1 MKKNIFKKVVIVL
14 TVLFSII
21 IITSGI
27 LGRQILFRDYPV
39 FQSMSQKEI
48 VETTNILPEDNDY
61 IKKLKNNAL
70 DVYLSNASS
79 ELAEK
84 DNDYVKKLKNNA
96 LDVYLSNASSELA
109 EKLGE
114 NEKRVNSIVNG
125 ELPETQFSQNQQEL
139 QQALGASDEQMK
151 QLSQT
156 YENARLNRS
165 IDQLQA
171 ETKTLKAEELPQF
184 IQDANQL
191 TQQTEK
197 SIQSYI
203 EDNNAVSK
211 STISASV
218 QALNDANA
226 ILNNF
231 TQFVNYTNNYT
242 AISQLQFDKISTN
255 NSLMADF
262 LPVFNKVNAY
272 LSQKETVEARIK
284 ELTDFQQKVEKSE
297 QLKNSSVELPNLKGQ
312 TLAAIRKQAST
323 NYKIEVESNNE
334 DKDTATVTQQNPDP
348 SQYGRILKGETI
360 KVQTHKKTEEKKAS
374 SDSVKKDKEKTE
386 TSKKEDIKA
395 KKKGDE

>member
-1 MKKNIFKKVVIVL
+1 MRFLMKKNIFKKVVIVL

-84 DNDYVKKLKNNA
+84 
-96 LDVYLSNASSELA
+96 
-109 EKLGE
+109 LGE

-125 ELPETQFSQNQQEL
+125 ELPETQFSQNQEEL

-151 QLSQT
+151 KLSQT

-171 ETKTLKAEELPQF
+171 ETKTLKAEDLPQF

-272 LSQKETVEARIK
+272 LRQKETVEARIK

-323 NYKIEVESNNE
+323 NYKIEVEPNNE

-360 KVQTHKKTEEKKAS
+360 KVQTQKKTEEKKAS
-374 SDSVKKDKEKTE
+374 SDSSKKDKEKTE
-386 TSKKEDIKA
+386 TSKKEDTKA

>member
-1 MKKNIFKKVVIVL
+1 MRFLMKKKIFNKIVIILAVL
-14 TVLFSII
+14 LSII
-21 IITSGI
+21 IITAGI

-84 DNDYVKKLKNNA
+84 L
-96 LDVYLSNASSELA
+96 E
-109 EKLGE
+109 E

-125 ELPETQFSQNQQEL
+125 ELPEQQFSQNQDEL
-139 QQALGASDEQMK
+139 QQALGASDEQMT

-171 ETKTLKAEELPQF
+171 ETKTLKAEQLSQF

-191 TQQTEK
+191 AQQTEK

-218 QALNDANA
+218 QALNDANS
-226 ILNNF
+226 LLSNF

-242 AISQLQFDKISTN
+242 AITQLQFDKISTN

-297 QLKNSSVELPNLKGQ
+297 QLKSSSIEMPNLKGQ
-312 TLAAIRKQAST
+312 TLAAIRKQAGID
-323 NYKIEVESNNE
+323 YKIEVEPNYE
-334 DKDTATVTQQNPDP
+334 EKDTAIVTQQKPEP
-348 SQYGRILKGETI
+348 SQYTRILKGQTI
-360 KVQTHKKTEEKKAS
+360 TVQTQKKVEEKKTS
-374 SDSVKKDKEKTE
+374 SDSAKKDKEKTE
-386 TSKKEDIKA
+386 ASKKEDTKA

>member
-1 MKKNIFKKVVIVL
+1 MRFLMKKNIFKKVVIVL

-61 IKKLKNNAL
+61 I
-70 DVYLSNASS
+70 
-79 ELAEK
+79 
-84 DNDYVKKLKNNA
+84 KKLKNNA

-312 TLAAIRKQAST
+312 TLAAIRKQANT

>member
-1 MKKNIFKKVVIVL
+1 MRFLMKKNIFKKVVVVL
-14 TVLFSII
+14 MVLFSII

-84 DNDYVKKLKNNA
+84 
-96 LDVYLSNASSELA
+96 
-109 EKLGE
+109 LGE

-125 ELPETQFSQNQQEL
+125 ELPETQFSQNQEEL

-211 STISASV
+211 STIAASV

-226 ILNNF
+226 LLNNF

-255 NSLMADF
+255 NTLMADF

-312 TLAAIRKQAST
+312 TLAAIRKQAGA
-323 NYKIEVESNNE
+323 NYKIEVEPNNE
-334 DKDTATVTQQNPDP
+334 DKDTATVTQQKPDP
-348 SQYGRILKGETI
+348 SQYDRILKGETI
-360 KVQTHKKTEEKKAS
+360 KVQTKKKTEENKAS
-374 SDSVKKDKEKTE
+374 SDSAKKDKEKTE
-386 TSKKEDIKA
+386 TSKKEDTKA

>member
-1 MKKNIFKKVVIVL
+1 MRFLMKKKIFNKIVMIL
-14 TVLFSII
+14 AVLLGII
-21 IITSGI
+21 IITAGI
-27 LGRQILFRDYPV
+27 IGRQILFRDYPV

-84 DNDYVKKLKNNA
+84 L
-96 LDVYLSNASSELA
+96 E
-109 EKLGE
+109 E

-125 ELPETQFSQNQQEL
+125 ELPEQQFSQNQDEL
-139 QQALGASDEQMK
+139 QQALGASDEQMT
-151 QLSQT
+151 QLAQT

-171 ETKTLKAEELPQF
+171 ETKTLKAEQLPQF

-191 TQQTEK
+191 AQQTEK

-218 QALNDANA
+218 QALNDANS
-226 ILNNF
+226 LLSNF

-242 AISQLQFDKISTN
+242 AITQLQFDKISTN
-255 NSLMADF
+255 NSLMVDF
-262 LPVFNKVNAY
+262 LPVFNKINAY

-297 QLKNSSVELPNLKGQ
+297 QLKSSSIEMPNLKGQ
-312 TLAAIRKQAST
+312 TLAAIRKQAGID
-323 NYKIEVESNNE
+323 YKIEVEPNYE
-334 DKDTATVTQQNPDP
+334 DKDTAIVTQQKPDS
-348 SQYGRILKGETI
+348 SQYTRILKGQTI
-360 KVQTHKKTEEKKAS
+360 TVQTQKKVEEKKAS
-374 SDSVKKDKEKTE
+374 SDSAKKDKEKTE
-386 TSKKEDIKA
+386 ASKKEDTKD

>member
-1 MKKNIFKKVVIVL
+1 MRFLMKKNIFKKVVIVL

-84 DNDYVKKLKNNA
+84 
-96 LDVYLSNASSELA
+96 
-109 EKLGE
+109 LGE

-125 ELPETQFSQNQQEL
+125 ELPETQFSQNQEEL

-218 QALNDANA
+218 QSLNDANA

-272 LSQKETVEARIK
+272 LRQKETVEARIK

-312 TLAAIRKQAST
+312 TLAAIRKQAGT
-323 NYKIEVESNNE
+323 NYKIEVEPNNE

-360 KVQTHKKTEEKKAS
+360 KVQTQKKTEEKKAS
-374 SDSVKKDKEKTE
+374 SDSSKKDKEKTE
-386 TSKKEDIKA
+386 TSKKEDTKA

>member
-1 MKKNIFKKVVIVL
+1 MRFLMKKKIFNKIVIIL
-14 TVLFSII
+14 AALLSII
-21 IITSGI
+21 IITAGI

-48 VETTNILPEDNDY
+48 VEATNILPEDNDY

-84 DNDYVKKLKNNA
+84 L
-96 LDVYLSNASSELA
+96 E
-109 EKLGE
+109 E

-125 ELPETQFSQNQQEL
+125 ELPEQQFSQNQDEL
-139 QQALGASDEQMK
+139 QQALGASDEQMT
-151 QLSQT
+151 QLAQT

-171 ETKTLKAEELPQF
+171 ETKTLKAEQLSQF

-191 TQQTEK
+191 AQQTEK

-211 STISASV
+211 STISVSV
-218 QALNDANA
+218 QALNDANS
-226 ILNNF
+226 LLSNF

-242 AISQLQFDKISTN
+242 AITQLQFDKISTN

-297 QLKNSSVELPNLKGQ
+297 QLKSSSIEMPNLKGQ
-312 TLAAIRKQAST
+312 TLAAIRKQAGID
-323 NYKIEVESNNE
+323 YKIEVEPNYE
-334 DKDTATVTQQNPDP
+334 EKDTAIVTQQKPEP
-348 SQYGRILKGETI
+348 SQYTRILKGQTI
-360 KVQTHKKTEEKKAS
+360 TVQTQKKVEEKKTS
-374 SDSVKKDKEKTE
+374 SVSAKKDKEKTE
-386 TSKKEDIKA
+386 ASKKEDTKA

>member
-1 MKKNIFKKVVIVL
+1 MRFLMKKNIFKKVVIVL

-48 VETTNILPEDNDY
+48 VEITNILPEDNDY
-61 IKKLKNNAL
+61 I
-70 DVYLSNASS
+70 
-79 ELAEK
+79 
-84 DNDYVKKLKNNA
+84 KKLKNNA

-125 ELPETQFSQNQQEL
+125 ELPETQFSQNQEEL

-323 NYKIEVESNNE
+323 NYKIEVEPNNE

-360 KVQTHKKTEEKKAS
+360 KVQTQKKTEEKKAS

-386 TSKKEDIKA
+386 TSKKEDTKA

>member
-1 MKKNIFKKVVIVL
+1 MRFLMKKKIFNKVVIVL
-14 TVLFSII
+14 AVLLSII
-21 IITSGI
+21 IITAGI

-48 VETTNILPEDNDY
+48 IETTNILPE
-61 IKKLKNNAL
+61 
-70 DVYLSNASS
+70 
-79 ELAEK
+79 

-109 EKLGE
+109 EKLGK

-125 ELPETQFSQNQQEL
+125 ELPENQFSQNQEEL
-139 QQALGASDEQMK
+139 QQALGASDEQMT

-156 YENARLNRS
+156 YENARLNRA
-165 IDQLQA
+165 IDQLQSEA
-171 ETKTLKAEELPQF
+171 KTLKAEQLPQF
-184 IQDANQL
+184 IKDANQL
-191 TQQTEK
+191 TKQTEK

-218 QALNDANA
+218 QTLHDANSL
-226 ILNNF
+226 LNNF

-242 AISQLQFDKISTN
+242 TITKLQFDKISTN
-255 NSLMADF
+255 NSLMEDF

-297 QLKNSSVELPNLKGQ
+297 QLRNSSIELPNLKGQ
-312 TLAAIRKQAST
+312 TLADIRKKAGS
-323 NYKIEVESNNE
+323 NYKIEVEPTDEN
-334 DKDTATVTQQNPDP
+334 KDTSIVTRQVPDP
-348 SQYGRILKGETI
+348 SDFDRILKGKTI
-360 KVQTHKKTEEKKAS
+360 TVQTKKKAEEKKPS
-374 SDSVKKDKEKTE
+374 SNTNKKDEDKTDKKGE
-386 TSKKEDIKA
+386 SKSKV
-395 KKKGDE
+395 KKKGDN

>member
-1 MKKNIFKKVVIVL
+1 MRFLMKKKIFNKIVIIL
-14 TVLFSII
+14 AALLSII
-21 IITSGI
+21 IITAGI

-84 DNDYVKKLKNNA
+84 L
-96 LDVYLSNASSELA
+96 E
-109 EKLGE
+109 E

-125 ELPETQFSQNQQEL
+125 ELPEQQFSQNQDEL
-139 QQALGASDEQMK
+139 QQALGASDEQMT
-151 QLSQT
+151 QLAQT

-171 ETKTLKAEELPQF
+171 ETKTLKAEQLPQF

-191 TQQTEK
+191 AQQTEK

-218 QALNDANA
+218 QALNDANS
-226 ILNNF
+226 LLSNF

-242 AISQLQFDKISTN
+242 AITQLQFDKISTN

-297 QLKNSSVELPNLKGQ
+297 QLKSSSIEMPNLKGQ
-312 TLAAIRKQAST
+312 TLAAIRKQAGID
-323 NYKIEVESNNE
+323 YKIEVEPNYE
-334 DKDTATVTQQNPDP
+334 DKDTAIVTQQKPEP
-348 SQYGRILKGETI
+348 SQYTRILKGQTI
-360 KVQTHKKTEEKKAS
+360 TVQTQKKVEEKKTS
-374 SDSVKKDKEKTE
+374 SVSAKKDKEKTE
-386 TSKKEDIKA
+386 ASKKEDTKA

>member
-1 MKKNIFKKVVIVL
+1 MRFLMKKKIFNKIVIML
-14 TVLFSII
+14 TVLLSII
-21 IITSGI
+21 IITAGI

-84 DNDYVKKLKNNA
+84 L
-96 LDVYLSNASSELA
+96 E
-109 EKLGE
+109 E

-125 ELPETQFSQNQQEL
+125 ELPEQQFSQNQDEL
-139 QQALGASDEQMK
+139 QQALGASDEQMM
-151 QLSQT
+151 QLAQT

-171 ETKTLKAEELPQF
+171 ETKTLKAEQLPQF
-184 IQDANQL
+184 IQDANL
-191 TQQTEK
+191 LAQQTEK

-218 QALNDANA
+218 QALNDANS
-226 ILNNF
+226 LLSNF

-242 AISQLQFDKISTN
+242 AITQLQFDKISTN

-297 QLKNSSVELPNLKGQ
+297 QLKSSSIEMPNLKGQ
-312 TLAAIRKQAST
+312 TLSAIRKQAGID
-323 NYKIEVESNNE
+323 YKIEVEPNYE
-334 DKDTATVTQQNPDP
+334 DKDTAIVTQQKPEP
-348 SQYGRILKGETI
+348 SQYTRILKGQTI
-360 KVQTHKKTEEKKAS
+360 TVQTQKKVEEKKTS
-374 SDSVKKDKEKTE
+374 SDTVKKDKEKTE
-386 TSKKEDIKA
+386 ASKKEDTKA

>member
-1 MKKNIFKKVVIVL
+1 MRFLMKKKIFNKIVMIL
-14 TVLFSII
+14 AVLLGII
-21 IITSGI
+21 IITAGI
-27 LGRQILFRDYPV
+27 IGRQILFRDYPV

-84 DNDYVKKLKNNA
+84 L
-96 LDVYLSNASSELA
+96 E
-109 EKLGE
+109 E

-125 ELPETQFSQNQQEL
+125 ELPEQQFSQNQDEL
-139 QQALGASDEQMK
+139 QQALGASDEQMT
-151 QLSQT
+151 QLAQT

-171 ETKTLKAEELPQF
+171 ETKTLKAEQLPQF

-191 TQQTEK
+191 AQQTEK

-203 EDNNAVSK
+203 EDNNAASK

-218 QALNDANA
+218 QALNDANS
-226 ILNNF
+226 LLSNF

-242 AISQLQFDKISTN
+242 AITQLQFDKISTN

-297 QLKNSSVELPNLKGQ
+297 QLKSSSIEMPNLKDQ
-312 TLAAIRKQAST
+312 TLAAIRKQAGID
-323 NYKIEVESNNE
+323 YKIEVEPNYE
-334 DKDTATVTQQNPDP
+334 DKDTAIVTQQKPDS
-348 SQYGRILKGETI
+348 SQYTRILKGQTI
-360 KVQTHKKTEEKKAS
+360 TVQTQKKVEEKKAS
-374 SDSVKKDKEKTE
+374 SDSAKKDKEKTE
-386 TSKKEDIKA
+386 ASKKEDTKD

>member
-1 MKKNIFKKVVIVL
+1 MRFLMKKKIFNKIVIIL
-14 TVLFSII
+14 AALLSII
-21 IITSGI
+21 IITAGI

-39 FQSMSQKEI
+39 FQSMSQKQI
-48 VETTNILPEDNDY
+48 VEATNILPEDNDY

-84 DNDYVKKLKNNA
+84 L
-96 LDVYLSNASSELA
+96 E
-109 EKLGE
+109 E

-125 ELPETQFSQNQQEL
+125 VLPEQQFSQNQDEL
-139 QQALGASDEQMK
+139 QQALGASDEQMT
-151 QLSQT
+151 QLAQT

-171 ETKTLKAEELPQF
+171 ETKTLKAEQLPQF

-191 TQQTEK
+191 AQQTEK

-203 EDNNAVSK
+203 EDNNAASK

-218 QALNDANA
+218 QALNDANS
-226 ILNNF
+226 LLSNF

-242 AISQLQFDKISTN
+242 AITQLQFDKISTN

-297 QLKNSSVELPNLKGQ
+297 QLKSSSIEMPNLKSQ
-312 TLAAIRKQAST
+312 TLAAIRKQAGID
-323 NYKIEVESNNE
+323 YKIEVEPNYE
-334 DKDTATVTQQNPDP
+334 DKDTAIVTQQKPDS
-348 SQYGRILKGETI
+348 SQYTRILKGQTI
-360 KVQTHKKTEEKKAS
+360 TVQTQKKVEEKKAS
-374 SDSVKKDKEKTE
+374 SDSAKKDKEKTE
-386 TSKKEDIKA
+386 ASKKEDTKD

>member
-1 MKKNIFKKVVIVL
+1 MRFLMKKNIFKKVVIVL

-84 DNDYVKKLKNNA
+84 
-96 LDVYLSNASSELA
+96 
-109 EKLGE
+109 LGE

-125 ELPETQFSQNQQEL
+125 ELPETQFSQNQEEL

-312 TLAAIRKQAST
+312 TLAAIRKQAVA
-323 NYKIEVESNNE
+323 NYKIEVEPNNE
-334 DKDTATVTQQNPDP
+334 DKDTATVTQQKPDP

-360 KVQTHKKTEEKKAS
+360 KVQTHEKTEEKKAS
-374 SDSVKKDKEKTE
+374 SDSSKKDKEKTE
-386 TSKKEDIKA
+386 TSKKEDTKA

>member
-1 MKKNIFKKVVIVL
+1 MRFLMKKNIFKKVVIVL

-84 DNDYVKKLKNNA
+84 
-96 LDVYLSNASSELA
+96 
-109 EKLGE
+109 LGE

-125 ELPETQFSQNQQEL
+125 ELPETQFSQNQEEL

-272 LSQKETVEARIK
+272 LRQKETVEARIK

-312 TLAAIRKQAST
+312 TLAAIRKQDST
-323 NYKIEVESNNE
+323 NYKIEVEPNNE

-360 KVQTHKKTEEKKAS
+360 KVQTQKKTEEKKAS
-374 SDSVKKDKEKTE
+374 SDSSKKDKEKTE
-386 TSKKEDIKA
+386 TSKKEDTKA

>member
-1 MKKNIFKKVVIVL
+1 MRFLMKKKIFNKIVIIL
-14 TVLFSII
+14 AALLGII
-21 IITSGI
+21 IITAGI

-84 DNDYVKKLKNNA
+84 L
-96 LDVYLSNASSELA
+96 E
-109 EKLGE
+109 E

-125 ELPETQFSQNQQEL
+125 ELPEQQFSQNQDEL
-139 QQALGASDEQMK
+139 QQALGASDEQMT
-151 QLSQT
+151 QLAQT

-171 ETKTLKAEELPQF
+171 ETKTLKAEQLSQF

-191 TQQTEK
+191 AQQTEK

-218 QALNDANA
+218 QALNDANS
-226 ILNNF
+226 LLSNF

-242 AISQLQFDKISTN
+242 AITQLQFDKISTN

-272 LSQKETVEARIK
+272 LSQKETVEARIN

-297 QLKNSSVELPNLKGQ
+297 QLKSSSIEMPNLKGQ
-312 TLAAIRKQAST
+312 TLAAIRKQAGID
-323 NYKIEVESNNE
+323 YKIEVEPNYE
-334 DKDTATVTQQNPDP
+334 DKDTAIVTQQKPEP
-348 SQYGRILKGETI
+348 SQYTRILKGQTI
-360 KVQTHKKTEEKKAS
+360 TVQTQKKVEEKKTS
-374 SDSVKKDKEKTE
+374 SDSAKKDKEKTE
-386 TSKKEDIKA
+386 ASKKEDTKA

>member
-1 MKKNIFKKVVIVL
+1 MRFLMKKKIFNKIVIIL
-14 TVLFSII
+14 AALLSII
-21 IITSGI
+21 IITAGI

-48 VETTNILPEDNDY
+48 VEATNILPEDNDY

-84 DNDYVKKLKNNA
+84 L
-96 LDVYLSNASSELA
+96 E
-109 EKLGE
+109 E

-125 ELPETQFSQNQQEL
+125 ELPEQQFSQNQDEL
-139 QQALGASDEQMK
+139 QQALGASDEQMT
-151 QLSQT
+151 QLAQT

-171 ETKTLKAEELPQF
+171 ETKTLKAEQLPQF

-191 TQQTEK
+191 AQQTEK

-203 EDNNAVSK
+203 EDNNAASK

-218 QALNDANA
+218 QALNDVNS
-226 ILNNF
+226 LLSNF

-242 AISQLQFDKISTN
+242 AITQLQFDKISTN

-297 QLKNSSVELPNLKGQ
+297 QLKSSSIEMPNLKGQ
-312 TLAAIRKQAST
+312 TLAAIRKQAGID
-323 NYKIEVESNNE
+323 YKIEVEPNYE
-334 DKDTATVTQQNPDP
+334 EKDTAIVTQQKPEP
-348 SQYGRILKGETI
+348 SQYTRILKGQTI
-360 KVQTHKKTEEKKAS
+360 TVQTQKKVEEKKTS
-374 SDSVKKDKEKTE
+374 SDSAKKDKEKTE
-386 TSKKEDIKA
+386 ASKKEDTKA

>member
-1 MKKNIFKKVVIVL
+1 MRFLMKKKIFNKIVMIL
-14 TVLFSII
+14 AVLLGII
-21 IITSGI
+21 IITAGI
-27 LGRQILFRDYPV
+27 IGRQILFRDYPV

-48 VETTNILPEDNDY
+48 VETTSILPEDNDY

-84 DNDYVKKLKNNA
+84 L
-96 LDVYLSNASSELA
+96 E
-109 EKLGE
+109 E

-125 ELPETQFSQNQQEL
+125 ELPEQQFSQNQDEL
-139 QQALGASDEQMK
+139 QQALGASDEQMT
-151 QLSQT
+151 QLAQT

-171 ETKTLKAEELPQF
+171 ETKTLKAEQLPQF

-191 TQQTEK
+191 AQQTEK

-218 QALNDANA
+218 QALNDANS
-226 ILNNF
+226 LLSNF

-242 AISQLQFDKISTN
+242 AITQLQFDKISTN

-297 QLKNSSVELPNLKGQ
+297 QLKSSSIEMPNLKGQ
-312 TLAAIRKQAST
+312 TLAAIRKQAGID
-323 NYKIEVESNNE
+323 YKIEVEPNYE
-334 DKDTATVTQQNPDP
+334 DKDTAIVTQQKPDS
-348 SQYGRILKGETI
+348 SQYTRILKGQTI
-360 KVQTHKKTEEKKAS
+360 TVQTQKKVEEKKAS
-374 SDSVKKDKEKTE
+374 SDSAKKDKEKTE
-386 TSKKEDIKA
+386 ASKKEDTKD

>member
-1 MKKNIFKKVVIVL
+1 MRFLMKKKIFNKIVMIL
-14 TVLFSII
+14 AVLLGII
-21 IITSGI
+21 IITAGI
-27 LGRQILFRDYPV
+27 IGRQILFRDYPV

-84 DNDYVKKLKNNA
+84 L
-96 LDVYLSNASSELA
+96 E
-109 EKLGE
+109 E

-125 ELPETQFSQNQQEL
+125 ELPEQQFSQNQDEL
-139 QQALGASDEQMK
+139 QQALGASDEQMT
-151 QLSQT
+151 QLAQT

-171 ETKTLKAEELPQF
+171 ETKTLKAEQLPQF

-191 TQQTEK
+191 AQQTEK

-218 QALNDANA
+218 QALNDANS
-226 ILNNF
+226 LLSNF

-242 AISQLQFDKISTN
+242 AITQLQFDKISTN

-297 QLKNSSVELPNLKGQ
+297 QLKSSSIEMPNLKGQ
-312 TLAAIRKQAST
+312 TLAAIRKQAGID
-323 NYKIEVESNNE
+323 YKIEVEPNYE
-334 DKDTATVTQQNPDP
+334 DKDTAIVTQQKPDS
-348 SQYGRILKGETI
+348 SQYTRILKGQTI
-360 KVQTHKKTEEKKAS
+360 TVQTQKKVEEKKAS
-374 SDSVKKDKEKTE
+374 SDSAKKDKEKTE
-386 TSKKEDIKA
+386 ASKKEDTKD

>member
-1 MKKNIFKKVVIVL
+1 MRFLMKKNIFKKVVIVL

-61 IKKLKNNAL
+61 I
-70 DVYLSNASS
+70 
-79 ELAEK
+79 
-84 DNDYVKKLKNNA
+84 KKLKNNA

-197 SIQSYI
+197 SIQYYI

-386 TSKKEDIKA
+386 TSKKEDTKA

>member
-1 MKKNIFKKVVIVL
+1 MRFLMKKNIFKKVVIVL

-84 DNDYVKKLKNNA
+84 
-96 LDVYLSNASSELA
+96 
-109 EKLGE
+109 LGE

-125 ELPETQFSQNQQEL
+125 ELPETQFSQNQEEL

-272 LSQKETVEARIK
+272 LRQKETVEARIK

-312 TLAAIRKQAST
+312 TLAAIRKQAGT
-323 NYKIEVESNNE
+323 NYKIEVDSNNE

-360 KVQTHKKTEEKKAS
+360 KVQTQKKTEEKKAS
-374 SDSVKKDKEKTE
+374 SDSAKKDKEKTE
-386 TSKKEDIKA
+386 TSKKEDTKA

>member
-1 MKKNIFKKVVIVL
+1 MRFLMKKNIFKKVVIVL

-84 DNDYVKKLKNNA
+84 
-96 LDVYLSNASSELA
+96 
-109 EKLGE
+109 LGE

-125 ELPETQFSQNQQEL
+125 ELPETQFSQNQEEL

-272 LSQKETVEARIK
+272 LRQKETVEVRIK

-323 NYKIEVESNNE
+323 NYKIEVEPNNE

-360 KVQTHKKTEEKKAS
+360 KVQTQKKTEEKKAS
-374 SDSVKKDKEKTE
+374 SDSAKKDKEKTE
-386 TSKKEDIKA
+386 TSKKEDTKA

>member
-1 MKKNIFKKVVIVL
+1 MRFLMKKKIFNKIVIIL
-14 TVLFSII
+14 AALLSII
-21 IITSGI
+21 IITAGI

-48 VETTNILPEDNDY
+48 IETTNILPEDNDY

-84 DNDYVKKLKNNA
+84 LR
-96 LDVYLSNASSELA
+96 
-109 EKLGE
+109 E
-114 NEKRVNSIVNG
+114 NEKRINNIVNG
-125 ELPETQFSQNQQEL
+125 KLPEQQFSQNQDEL
-139 QQALGASDEQMK
+139 QQALGASDEQMT
-151 QLSQT
+151 QLAQT
-156 YENARLNRS
+156 YENARLKRS
-165 IDQLQA
+165 INQLQA
-171 ETKTLKAEELPQF
+171 ETKTLKAEQLPQF
-184 IQDANQL
+184 IQDANKL
-191 TQQTEK
+191 SQQTEK

-218 QALNDANA
+218 EALNEANS
-226 ILNNF
+226 LLGNF

-242 AISQLQFDKISTN
+242 ALTQLQFDKISTN

-297 QLKNSSVELPNLKGQ
+297 QLKSSSIEMPNLKGQ
-312 TLAAIRKQAST
+312 TLAAIRKQAGID
-323 NYKIEVESNNE
+323 YKIEVEPNYE
-334 DKDTATVTQQNPDP
+334 DKDTAIVTQQKPEP
-348 SQYGRILKGETI
+348 SQYTRILKGQTI
-360 KVQTHKKTEEKKAS
+360 TVQTQKKVEEKKTS
-374 SDSVKKDKEKTE
+374 SVSAKKDKEKTE
-386 TSKKEDIKA
+386 ASKKEDTKA

>member
-1 MKKNIFKKVVIVL
+1 MRFLMKKNIFKKVVIVL

-61 IKKLKNNAL
+61 I
-70 DVYLSNASS
+70 
-79 ELAEK
+79 
-84 DNDYVKKLKNNA
+84 KKLKNNA

-272 LSQKETVEARIK
+272 LSQNETVEARIK

>member
-1 MKKNIFKKVVIVL
+1 MRFLMKKKIFNKIVIIL
-14 TVLFSII
+14 AALLGII
-21 IITSGI
+21 IITAGI

-84 DNDYVKKLKNNA
+84 L
-96 LDVYLSNASSELA
+96 E
-109 EKLGE
+109 E

-125 ELPETQFSQNQQEL
+125 VLPEQQFSQNQDEL
-139 QQALGASDEQMK
+139 QQALGASDEQMT
-151 QLSQT
+151 QLAQT

-171 ETKTLKAEELPQF
+171 ETKTLKAEQLPQF

-191 TQQTEK
+191 AQQTEK

-203 EDNNAVSK
+203 EDNNAASK

-218 QALNDANA
+218 QALNDANS
-226 ILNNF
+226 LLSNF

-242 AISQLQFDKISTN
+242 AITQLQFDKISTN

-297 QLKNSSVELPNLKGQ
+297 QLKSSSIEVPNLKGQ
-312 TLAAIRKQAST
+312 TLAAIRKQAGID
-323 NYKIEVESNNE
+323 YKIEVEPNYE
-334 DKDTATVTQQNPDP
+334 EKDTAIVTQQKPEP
-348 SQYGRILKGETI
+348 SQYTRILKGQTI
-360 KVQTHKKTEEKKAS
+360 TVQTQKKVEEKKTS
-374 SDSVKKDKEKTE
+374 SDSAKKDKEKTE
-386 TSKKEDIKA
+386 ASKKEDTKA

>member
-84 DNDYVKKLKNNA
+84 
-96 LDVYLSNASSELA
+96 
-109 EKLGE
+109 LGE

-125 ELPETQFSQNQQEL
+125 ELPETQFSQNQEEL

-323 NYKIEVESNNE
+323 NYKIEVEPNNE

-360 KVQTHKKTEEKKAS
+360 KVQTQKKTEEKKAS
-374 SDSVKKDKEKTE
+374 SDSAKKGKEKTE
-386 TSKKEDIKA
+386 TSKKEDTKA

>member
-1 MKKNIFKKVVIVL
+1 MRFLMKKKIFNKIVIILAVL
-14 TVLFSII
+14 LSII
-21 IITSGI
+21 IITAGI

-84 DNDYVKKLKNNA
+84 L
-96 LDVYLSNASSELA
+96 E
-109 EKLGE
+109 E

-125 ELPETQFSQNQQEL
+125 VLPEQQFSQNQDEL
-139 QQALGASDEQMK
+139 QQALGASDEQMT

-171 ETKTLKAEELPQF
+171 ETKTLKAEQLSQF
-184 IQDANQL
+184 IQYANQL
-191 TQQTEK
+191 AQQTEK

-218 QALNDANA
+218 QALNDANS
-226 ILNNF
+226 LLSNF

-242 AISQLQFDKISTN
+242 AITQLQFDKISTN

-297 QLKNSSVELPNLKGQ
+297 QLKSSSIEMPNLKGQ
-312 TLAAIRKQAST
+312 TLAAIRKQAGID
-323 NYKIEVESNNE
+323 YKIEVEPNYE
-334 DKDTATVTQQNPDP
+334 DKDTAIVTQQKPDP
-348 SQYGRILKGETI
+348 SQYTRILKGQTI
-360 KVQTHKKTEEKKAS
+360 TVQTQKKVEEKKTS
-374 SDSVKKDKEKTE
+374 SDSAKKDKEKTE
-386 TSKKEDIKA
+386 ASKKEDTKA

>member
-1 MKKNIFKKVVIVL
+1 MRFLMKKKIFNKIVIIL
-14 TVLFSII
+14 AALLSII
-21 IITSGI
+21 IITAGI

-48 VETTNILPEDNDY
+48 VEATNILPEDNDY

-84 DNDYVKKLKNNA
+84 L
-96 LDVYLSNASSELA
+96 E
-109 EKLGE
+109 E

-125 ELPETQFSQNQQEL
+125 ELPEQQFSQNQDEL
-139 QQALGASDEQMK
+139 QQALGASDEQMT
-151 QLSQT
+151 QLAQT

-171 ETKTLKAEELPQF
+171 ETKTLKAEQLPQF

-191 TQQTEK
+191 AQQTEK

-203 EDNNAVSK
+203 EDNNAASK

-218 QALNDANA
+218 QALNDANS
-226 ILNNF
+226 LLSNF

-242 AISQLQFDKISTN
+242 AITQLQFDKISTN

-297 QLKNSSVELPNLKGQ
+297 QLKSSSIEMPNLKGQ
-312 TLAAIRKQAST
+312 TLAAIRKQAGID
-323 NYKIEVESNNE
+323 YKIEVEPNYE
-334 DKDTATVTQQNPDP
+334 DKDTAIVTQQKPEP
-348 SQYGRILKGETI
+348 SQYTRILKGQTI
-360 KVQTHKKTEEKKAS
+360 TVQTQKKVEEKKTS
-374 SDSVKKDKEKTE
+374 SDSAKKDKEKTE
-386 TSKKEDIKA
+386 ASKKEDTKA

>member
-1 MKKNIFKKVVIVL
+1 MKKKIFNKVVIVL
-14 TVLFSII
+14 AVLLSII
-21 IITSGI
+21 IITAGI

-48 VETTNILPEDNDY
+48 IETTNILPE
-61 IKKLKNNAL
+61 
-70 DVYLSNASS
+70 
-79 ELAEK
+79 

-109 EKLGE
+109 EKLGK

-125 ELPETQFSQNQQEL
+125 ELPENQFSQNQEEL
-139 QQALGASDEQMK
+139 QQALGASDEQMT

-156 YENARLNRS
+156 YENARLNRA
-165 IDQLQA
+165 IDQLQSEA
-171 ETKTLKAEELPQF
+171 KTLKAEQLPQF
-184 IQDANQL
+184 IKDANQL
-191 TQQTEK
+191 TKQTEK

-218 QALNDANA
+218 QTLHDANSL
-226 ILNNF
+226 LNNF

-242 AISQLQFDKISTN
+242 TITNLQFDKISTN
-255 NSLMADF
+255 NSLMEDF

-297 QLKNSSVELPNLKGQ
+297 QLRNSSIELPNLKGQ
-312 TLAAIRKQAST
+312 TLADIRKKTGS
-323 NYKIEVESNNE
+323 NYKIEVEPTDEN
-334 DKDTATVTQQNPDP
+334 KDTSIVTRQVPDP
-348 SQYGRILKGETI
+348 SDFDRILKGETI
-360 KVQTHKKTEEKKAS
+360 TVQTKKKAEEKKPS
-374 SDSVKKDKEKTE
+374 SNTNKKDEDKT
-386 TSKKEDIKA
+386 D
-395 KKKGDE
+395 KKGESKSKVKNKGDN

>member
-1 MKKNIFKKVVIVL
+1 MRFLMKKKIFNKVVIVL
-14 TVLFSII
+14 AVLLSII
-21 IITSGI
+21 IITAGI

-48 VETTNILPEDNDY
+48 IETTNILPE
-61 IKKLKNNAL
+61 
-70 DVYLSNASS
+70 
-79 ELAEK
+79 

-125 ELPETQFSQNQQEL
+125 ELPENQFSQNQEEL
-139 QQALGASDEQMK
+139 QQALGASDEQMT

-156 YENARLNRS
+156 YENARLNRA
-165 IDQLQA
+165 IDQLQSEA
-171 ETKTLKAEELPQF
+171 KTLKAEQLPQF
-184 IQDANQL
+184 IKDANQL
-191 TQQTEK
+191 TKQTEK

-218 QALNDANA
+218 QTLHDANSL
-226 ILNNF
+226 LNNF
-231 TQFVNYTNNYT
+231 TQFVNYTNNYST
-242 AISQLQFDKISTN
+242 ITKLQFDKISTN
-255 NSLMADF
+255 NSLMEDF

-297 QLKNSSVELPNLKGQ
+297 QLSNSSIELPNLKGQ
-312 TLAAIRKQAST
+312 TLAAIRKKAGSD
-323 NYKIEVESNNE
+323 YKIEVEPADEN
-334 DKDTATVTQQNPDP
+334 KDTSVVTRQVPDP
-348 SQYGRILKGETI
+348 SDFDRILKGETI
-360 KVQTHKKTEEKKAS
+360 TVQTKKKDEEKKPS
-374 SDSVKKDKEKTE
+374 SSTNKKDEDKTDKKGD
-386 TSKKEDIKA
+386 SKSKV
-395 KKKGDE
+395 KKKGDN

>member
-1 MKKNIFKKVVIVL
+1 MRFLMKKKIFNKIVIIL
-14 TVLFSII
+14 AALLSII
-21 IITSGI
+21 IITAGI

-48 VETTNILPEDNDY
+48 VEATNILPEDNDY

-84 DNDYVKKLKNNA
+84 L
-96 LDVYLSNASSELA
+96 E
-109 EKLGE
+109 E

-125 ELPETQFSQNQQEL
+125 VLPEQQFSQNQDEL
-139 QQALGASDEQMK
+139 QQALGASDEQMT
-151 QLSQT
+151 QLAQT

-171 ETKTLKAEELPQF
+171 ETKTLKAEQLSQF

-191 TQQTEK
+191 AQQTEK

-203 EDNNAVSK
+203 EDNNAASK

-218 QALNDANA
+218 QALNDANS
-226 ILNNF
+226 LLSNF

-242 AISQLQFDKISTN
+242 AITQLQFDKISTN

-297 QLKNSSVELPNLKGQ
+297 QLKSSSIEMPNLKGQ
-312 TLAAIRKQAST
+312 TLAAIRKQAGID
-323 NYKIEVESNNE
+323 YKIEVEPNYE
-334 DKDTATVTQQNPDP
+334 DKDTAIVTQQKPDS
-348 SQYGRILKGETI
+348 SQYTRILKGQTI
-360 KVQTHKKTEEKKAS
+360 TVQTQKKVEEKKAS
-374 SDSVKKDKEKTE
+374 SDSAKKDKEKTE
-386 TSKKEDIKA
+386 ASKKEDTKD

>member
-1 MKKNIFKKVVIVL
+1 MRFLMKKKIFNKIVIIL
-14 TVLFSII
+14 AALLGII
-21 IITSGI
+21 IITAGI

-84 DNDYVKKLKNNA
+84 L
-96 LDVYLSNASSELA
+96 E
-109 EKLGE
+109 E

-125 ELPETQFSQNQQEL
+125 VLPEQQFSQNQDEL
-139 QQALGASDEQMK
+139 QQALGASDEQMT
-151 QLSQT
+151 QLAQT

-171 ETKTLKAEELPQF
+171 ETKTLKAEQLPQF

-191 TQQTEK
+191 AQQTEK

-203 EDNNAVSK
+203 EDNNAASK

-218 QALNDANA
+218 QALNDANS
-226 ILNNF
+226 LLSNF

-242 AISQLQFDKISTN
+242 AITQLQFDKISTN

-297 QLKNSSVELPNLKGQ
+297 QLKSSSIEMPNLKGQ
-312 TLAAIRKQAST
+312 TLAAIRKQAGID
-323 NYKIEVESNNE
+323 YKIEVEPNYE
-334 DKDTATVTQQNPDP
+334 DKDTAIVTQQKPDS
-348 SQYGRILKGETI
+348 SQYTRILKGQTI
-360 KVQTHKKTEEKKAS
+360 TVQTQKKIEEKKAS
-374 SDSVKKDKEKTE
+374 SDSAKKDKEKTE
-386 TSKKEDIKA
+386 ASKKEDTKD